1 MWVAGQ
7 RGLAVIFSL
16 LSGEPF
22 QKWGGSFAYSKGG
35 EGMAKEW
42 QNKEGYADPTAYH
55 ALKNIEDEKKVNELV
70 FVLKWIINKSGFE
83 LVERI
88 QLRDKK
94 NGKIYK

>member
-1 MWVAGQ
+1 M
-7 RGLAVIFSL
+7 IFFL
-16 LSGEPF
+16 LSGGPF
-22 QKWGGSFAYSKGG
+22 QKWGGSFAYFKGG

-42 QNKEGYADPTAYH
+42 QNSEGYVDPTAYH
-55 ALKNIEDEKKVNELV
+55 ALKNIEDEKKVSELV